1 MSSEENSPAGLSEK
15 LLTHSLAQARERARE
30 IDQAISRLTEER
42 DSALRE
48 IELLQELLAV
58 RRGEPTDRDL
68 AVGAAPSAGAARIP
82 TRRVSRPHPA
92 VVAAIAEL
100 EKAGRP
106 MHISELMKALGDQG
120 VRIPGSGQQANL
132 IAHMMR
138 NPQIVR
144 PSRGMYALASWGIE
158 DKPRV
163 KPAVRRRVRGRSKA
177 SNRKAH

>member
-1 MSSEENSPAGLSEK
+1 MSRDENSAAGLSED
-15 LLTHSLAQARERARE
+15 LLAHSLAQARERARE
-30 IDQAISRLTEER
+30 IDQAIAHLTDER

-58 RRGEPTDRDL
+58 RRGETTDRVPPVETSGPERTQT
-68 AVGAAPSAGAARIP
+68 A
-82 TRRVSRPHPA
+82 TRRTSRPHPA

-106 MHISELMKALGDQG
+106 MHISELMNSLGEQG

-132 IAHMMR
+132 IAHMTR
-138 NPQIVR
+138 SPQIVR

-158 DKPRV
+158 DAPRV
-163 KPAVRRRVRGRSKA
+163 KPAVRRRVRGKSKA
-177 SNRKAH
+177 SSRKAQ